1 MEKMR
6 KYGLHARIMFL
17 ILKMRIHKFLK
28 STLGKERAVKIIKRS
43 GREYCSMIQRRPDI
57 GGEENMNYDAMLVGA
72 TLFSVYKASEG
83 AVTEDVFDK
92 MVDNIV
98 HWKMLLKAYAKNDE
112 FSDETLKKREKD
124 ALRSQNADNKCD
136 WNYTFEIIND
146 DEHAFIYSRCGI
158 CELAKRENCF
168 NLVKYICKMDFVTY
182 GCMGAELTRTK
193 TIADGDSICDFHLK
207 RKAEL

>member
-1 MEKMR
+1 M
-6 KYGLHARIMFL
+6 KYGLHARIMFI
-17 ILKMRIHKFLK
+17 ILKLRIHKFLK

-43 GREYCSMIQRRPDI
+43 GREYRAMIQRTPDI
-57 GGEENMNYDAMLVGA
+57 GGEENMNYDAMIVGA
-72 TLFSVYKASEG
+72 ALFSVYKASEG

-92 MVDNIV
+92 MVDNLL
-98 HWKMLLKAYAKNDE
+98 HWNLLLKAYDKNDE
-112 FSDETLKKREKD
+112 FSKEILMKRKED
-124 ALRSQNADNKCD
+124 ALRSQKDKYKADWK
-136 WNYTFEIIND
+136 YTFEVINK
-146 DEHAFIYSRCGI
+146 DEHTFTYSRCGI